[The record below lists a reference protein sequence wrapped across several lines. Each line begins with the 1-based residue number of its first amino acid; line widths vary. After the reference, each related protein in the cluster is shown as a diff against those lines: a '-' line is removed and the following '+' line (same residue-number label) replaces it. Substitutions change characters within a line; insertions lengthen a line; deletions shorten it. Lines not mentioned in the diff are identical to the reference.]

1 MKHIGLLMVA
11 VVAGSYALAGWG
23 SEPTQATA
31 APPPAEASAVPAPTA
46 PAASA
51 VPAEAVPAPTA
62 PAASAVPAEA
72 VPAPTAPAAPA
83 VPAEAAPAPHI
94 VPKVPGGYRLVKRN
108 GKELYCKSVTT
119 IGTRFAEQMCFTR
132 EQIDEIDERTNQ
144 RWTKSRRPEK
154 PAPVAPTAP
163 RCEAYGWNASDAYA
177 NQT

>member
-31 APPPAEASAVPAPTA
+31 APPPAEASAAPAPTA

-51 VPAEAVPAPTA
+51 VPVETAHAPKL
-62 PAASAVPAEA
+62 S
-72 VPAPTAPAAPA
+72 
-83 VPAEAAPAPHI
+83 
-94 VPKVPGGYRLVKRN
+94 PKVPGGYRLVKRN

-132 EQIDEIDERTNQ
+132 EQIAEIDERTNHAMDDF
-144 RWTKSRRPEK
+144 EK
-154 PAPVAPTAP
+154 ARKT
-163 RCEAYGWNASDAYA
+163 CTGGAYC
-177 NQT
+177 TEM